1 MERELPAAVKCKKY
15 PPHLSVP
22 FQAEAWRVCYFN
34 YTRST
39 LNCSYFQV
47 SLPTMCSWLRQA
59 QPPDPGLPN
68 GFDRARSLPW
78 VDTPPLASL
87 DHRSPCG
94 RGRKI
99 RRVGPYATMS
109 NRRGGFAGPPAFV
122 AILSV
127 TRSHYPCW
135 KAPFGW
141 KTGAIIVMWRP
152 VVTLHARE

>member
-68 GFDRARSLPW
+68 GFDRARSLPTGHSASKRPVIYQAAKKLACW
-78 VDTPPLASL
+78 LRVPSCPL
-87 DHRSPCG
+87 
-94 RGRKI
+94 
-99 RRVGPYATMS
+99 PYD
-109 NRRGGFAGPPAFV
+109 
-122 AILSV
+122 V
-127 TRSHYPCW
+127 TR
-135 KAPFGW
+135 
-141 KTGAIIVMWRP
+141 VMS
-152 VVTLHARE
+152 ARGIHSQSALWAG